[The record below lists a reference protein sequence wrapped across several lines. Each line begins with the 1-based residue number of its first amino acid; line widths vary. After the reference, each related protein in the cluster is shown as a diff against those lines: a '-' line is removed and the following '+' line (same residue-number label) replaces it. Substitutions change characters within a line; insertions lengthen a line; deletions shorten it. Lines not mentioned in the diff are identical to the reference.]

1 MIDIE
6 KLTDKDVGRWVVYV
20 DMVREPEIGRIK
32 SWNDKYVFVVY
43 KCNGDWK
50 NFQKYTGV
58 ATDPRDLFFVE
69 DFVSLFGKY
78 EQWVKEVVE
87 E

>member
-50 NFQKYTGV
+50 NFQKYAGV